1 MLVIFQLKFH
11 IYIIS
16 ARFRQ
21 YWTITFVTPEQGV
34 FTINIRRKINI
45 MNMLF
50 IILIKRLYAKTKVT
64 LYTMRGFTDLQ
75 LEIII

>member
-1 MLVIFQLKFH
+1 
-11 IYIIS
+11 
-16 ARFRQ
+16 
-21 YWTITFVTPEQGV
+21 
-34 FTINIRRKINI
+34 

-75 LEIII
+75 LEIIIW